1 MDQGSGGAAADD
13 FGVIVLGLPD
23 FPGERRIKVRA
34 GTDEGL
40 MVIMYAYTPHDGDAP
55 TLVLAERLLPRPPGI
70 GIDAELPLLLGPR
83 GLDAYDPARTS
94 SEDDAVIDGV
104 PTTVIRHH
112 YTEPRLTHAEFPWRG
127 HYLSVLG
134 WDTPLSAELLGQL
147 RPMPA

>member
-1 MDQGSGGAAADD
+1 MAQDFGDAAPDD
-13 FGVIVLGLPD
+13 FGVTVLGLPD

-40 MVIMYAYTPHDGDAP
+40 MVIMYAYTPYDAAAP
-55 TLVLAERLLPRPPGI
+55 TLVFAERLLPRPAGI
-70 GIDAELPLLLGPR
+70 GIDAELPLLCGPR
-83 GLDAYDPARTS
+83 GLDAYDLARTS
-94 SEDDAVIDGV
+94 SEDEAVIDGT

-134 WDTPLSAELLGQL
+134 WDTPLTTELLGQL